1 MTREEAI
8 EATERVKEII
18 EECTEYGNEVCCV
31 TSNEADALNMAIKAL
46 EQEPCNDAVSKT
58 SVFEIMGNLMS
69 IPYDFDRPINEKD
82 VSESMDEIRA
92 LPSVT
97 PIHKDRTVQDF
108 VDKCREC
115 GKQRWIPCSER
126 LPNESG
132 KYWCTFSGTNLMG
145 IDFYT
150 TESYAK
156 KWFDE
161 PEEYIGWESKNVS
174 AWMPLPEPYKES
186 EE

>member
-46 EQEPCNDAVSKT
+46 EQEPCNDAVSKA

-92 LPSVT
+92 LPPVT
-97 PIHKDRTVQDF
+97 PTHIETVTDFADR
-108 VDKCREC
+108 CMEC
-115 GKQRWIPCSER
+115 GK
-126 LPNESG
+126 
-132 KYWCTFSGTNLMG
+132 NL
-145 IDFYT
+145 DT
-150 TESYAK
+150 K
-156 KWFDE
+156 
-161 PEEYIGWESKNVS
+161 
-174 AWMPLPEPYKES
+174 
-186 EE
+186 